1 MMASGEIRFSP
12 TMLRQMPVLAQSQT
26 SNDGLQEIAVT
37 AQSTASRVYPVDN
50 PGWDLV
56 GLGFVQGIM
65 SSGAQFTSHIRPRH
79 ASNAAYP
86 QSPLNGRFAAPLLSM
101 STTPD
106 QFDAELGVLFNGYTP
121 AYFGPTAAGIAMEF
135 VLPGPVG
142 LDYNNQ
148 PTNSWTVVLSPAGSG
163 VFQVWTTYP
172 GHPVPND

>member
-1 MMASGEIRFSP
+1 
-12 TMLRQMPVLAQSQT
+12 V
-26 SNDGLQEIAVT
+26 LQEITVVANR
-37 AQSTASRVYPVDN
+37 ACPVDN

-65 SSGAQFTSHIRPRH
+65 SGGAQFTSHIRPRH

-106 QFDAELGVLFNGYTP
+106 QFDAELGVLFNGYAP

-142 LDYNNQ
+142 LDYHNQ

-172 GHPVPND
+172 GHPVQND